1 MENKKKVLIVTND
14 IECARNIQYCSKI
27 ESYFEANGWEI
38 SDKFEY
44 TDKVVICACGYHNAQ
59 YNKALKVITRLREN
73 NYDEKNVILMG
84 CLPKTHEKDIN
95 ENFNCNIVY
104 FNQEEKLDEIIDA
117 STSFK
122 SVQDSNLFKVYQ
134 EDTVNKKN
142 NGFYI
147 KIGDGCLGT
156 CTYCVIKRAKGSLR
170 STPVDDIINQFKT
183 AIENGYRKIQ
193 LIGEDTMAYG
203 SDTGT
208 TIIELINTLL
218 SIEPNVEIYLGSVD
232 IKWLKKYN
240 SDFVDLCK
248 KGIIRKLNIGLQHV
262 NDDIL
267 KRMGRGEAKFSEVY
281 GIIKQIKKE
290 CPDIFISTDIIV
302 GFPGETEEAF
312 ENLIDFLKEDT
323 CFDSIKHSGYS
334 DNEYAPSYKLD
345 NKIDPL
351 DIVDRF
357 YRLNDILEGKSMI
370 NFANSPDSESMTYL
384 KTFEEDIFIIKESYL
399 SIID

>member
-1 MENKKKVLIVTND
+1 MNNKKRVLIVTND

-27 ESYFEANGWEI
+27 ESYFKKNGWEI
-38 SDKFEY
+38 SEGFENI
-44 TDKVVICACGYHNAQ
+44 DKVIICACGYHNAQ
-59 YNKALKVITRLREN
+59 YNKALKVITKLREN
-73 NYDEKNVILMG
+73 NFNEKNIVLMG

-95 ENFNCNIVY
+95 EKLNCSIVY
-104 FNQEEKLDEIIDA
+104 LNQEEKLDEITGA
-117 STSFK
+117 SVSFR
-122 SVQDSNLFKVYQ
+122 SVADSNLFTVYQ
-134 EDTVNKKN
+134 QDTVNKKN

-147 KIGDGCLGT
+147 KVGEGCLGA
-156 CTYCVIKRAKGSLR
+156 CTYCVIKRAKGSLK
-170 STPVDDIINQFKT
+170 SIPAEDIISQYRT

-218 SIEPNVEIYLGSVD
+218 SIDKNVEIYLGSVD

-240 SDFVDLCK
+240 NEFIDLCK
-248 KGIIRKLNIGLQHV
+248 QGIIKKLNIGLQHV

-267 KRMGRGEAKFSEVY
+267 KRMGRGGTRFSEAY
-281 GIIKQIKKE
+281 EILKEIRRE
-290 CPDIFISTDIIV
+290 CPDIFISADIIV
-302 GFPGETEEAF
+302 GFPGETIEAF
-312 ENLIDFLKEDT
+312 EELAEFLKQDT

-334 DNEYAPSYKLD
+334 DNEYAPSFKLD

-370 NFANSPDSESMTYL
+370 NFANSPDSESITYL
-384 KTFEEDIFIIKESYL
+384 KTFEENVFIIKNSYL
-399 SIID
+399 SI